1 MTLRHL
7 IIIIMPSW
15 NEMHMQN
22 NAQAAFSGFHSTLL
36 KFSTNIPL
44 SVNHRE
50 IWKLE
55 TTVTRGD

>member
-15 NEMHMQN
+15 NELHMQN
-22 NAQAAFSGFHSTLL
+22 NTQAAFSGFHSALL

-44 SVNHRE
+44 SVKSPRNMKIGNHGYQ
-50 IWKLE
+50 
-55 TTVTRGD
+55 GD